1 MPRGLSSAV
10 KSKLESGKFTMAHL
24 VKLEL
29 NTTYK
34 YTDYSVNIV
43 DGSDTYVPNG
53 FLRGIGAVSESSSI
67 NIGSIDITVSS
78 ATQTILSDVLNNG
91 HLNRNVTIKRAI
103 LDTDDSVVTSG
114 TFQIYAGY
122 IEGMS
127 ITDTQGDSVI
137 TFAVANHWSDFMR
150 FEGRRTNDSS
160 QQHFFNGDKAF
171 EFTSQAGKRLY
182 WGNVDV
188 ITFSEEEIANWHSG
202 NPDADVMPGTFV
214 HQDVSHLFQP

>member
-34 YTDYSVNIV
+34 YTDYAVNIV

-171 EFTSQAGKRLY
+171 EFTSQAGKRVY
-182 WGNVDV
+182 WGNVSV
-188 ITFSEEEIANWHSG
+188 VTFSEEEIANWHSG
-202 NPDADVMPGTFV
+202 HPDADVSPGTYV
-214 HQDVSHLFQP
+214 HQDVSHLFEQ

>member
-10 KSKLESGKFTMAHL
+10 KSKLESGKCTMAHL

-34 YTDYSVNIV
+34 YTDYAVNIV

-91 HLNRNVTIKRAI
+91 HLNRSVTIKRAI
-103 LDTDDSVVTSG
+103 LDTDDTVVTSG

-171 EFTSQAGKRLY
+171 EFTSQAGKKLY
-182 WGNVDV
+182 WGNVNV
-188 ITFSEEEIANWHSG
+188 VTFSEEEIANWHSG
-202 NPDADVMPGTFV
+202 HPDADVSPGTYV
-214 HQDVSHLFQP
+214 HQDVSHLFEQ

>member
-1 MPRGLSSAV
+1 MPRGLSSSV
-10 KSKLESGKFTMAHL
+10 KTKLESGKFTMAHL

-34 YTDYSVNIV
+34 YTDYAVNIV

-53 FLRGIGAVSESSSI
+53 FLRGIGAVSESASI

-160 QQHFFNGDKAF
+160 QQHFFNGDKTF
-171 EFTSQAGKRLY
+171 EFTSQAGKKLY
-182 WGNVDV
+182 WGNVSIV
-188 ITFSEEEIANWHSG
+188 TFSEEEIANWHSG
-202 NPDADVMPGTFV
+202 HPDADVMPGTFV
-214 HQDVSHLFQP
+214 HQDVSHLFEQ

>member
-34 YTDYSVNIV
+34 YTDYAVNIV

-67 NIGSIDITVSS
+67 NIGSIDINVSS

-91 HLNRNVTIKRAI
+91 HLNRSVTIKRAI
-103 LDTDDSVVTSG
+103 LDTDDTVVTSG

-171 EFTSQAGKRLY
+171 EFTSQAGKKLY
-182 WGNVDV
+182 WGNVNV
-188 ITFSEEEIANWHSG
+188 VTFSEEEIANWHSG
-202 NPDADVMPGTFV
+202 HPDADVSPGTYV
-214 HQDVSHLFQP
+214 HQDVSHLFEQ

>member
-10 KSKLESGKFTMAHL
+10 KTKLASGKFTMAHL

-34 YTDYSVNIV
+34 YTDYAVNIV

-53 FLRGIGAVSESSSI
+53 FLRGIGAVTENASI
-67 NIGSIDITVSS
+67 NIGSIDIAVSS
-78 ATQTILSDVLNNG
+78 ATQTILSDVLTNG

-103 LDTDDSVVTSG
+103 LDTDDTVVTDG

-122 IEGMS
+122 IEGMA
-127 ITDTQGDSVI
+127 ITDRQGDSVI
-137 TFAVANHWSDFMR
+137 NFAVANHWADFQR
-150 FEGRRTNDSS
+150 IEGRRTNDSS

-171 EFTSQAGKRLY
+171 EFAFKAGKRLY
-182 WGNVDV
+182 LGNVR
-188 ITFSEEEIANWHSG
+188 EGEILQAKIWP
-202 NPDADVMPGTFV
+202 NPWDDGIRGPR
-214 HQDVSHLFQP
+214 

>member
-10 KSKLESGKFTMAHL
+10 KTKLASGKFTMAHL

-34 YTDYSVNIV
+34 YTDYAVNIV

-91 HLNRNVTIKRAI
+91 HLNRSVTIKRAI
-103 LDTDDSVVTSG
+103 LDTDDTVVTSG

-171 EFTSQAGKRLY
+171 EFTSQAGKKLY
-182 WGNVDV
+182 WGNVNV
-188 ITFSEEEIANWHSG
+188 VTFSEEEIANWHSG
-202 NPDADVMPGTFV
+202 HPDADVSPGTYV
-214 HQDVSHLFQP
+214 HQDVSHLFEQ

>member
-10 KSKLESGKFTMAHL
+10 KTKLESGKFTMAHL

>member
-10 KSKLESGKFTMAHL
+10 KTKLASGKFTMAHL

-34 YTDYSVNIV
+34 YTDYAVNIV

-53 FLRGIGAVSESSSI
+53 FLHGIGAIAETATI
-67 NIGSIDITVSS
+67 NIGSIDIAVSS
-78 ATQTILSDVLNNG
+78 ATQTILSDVLTNG
-91 HLNRNVTIKRAI
+91 HLNRNVTIKRTI

-127 ITDTQGDSVI
+127 ITDRQGDAI
-137 TFAVANHWSDFMR
+137 INFAVANHWADFQR
-150 FEGRRTNDSS
+150 IEGRRTNDSS
-160 QQHFFNGDKAF
+160 QQHFFDGDKAF
-171 EFTSQAGKRLY
+171 EFTSQAGKKLY
-182 WGNVDV
+182 WGNVDIV
-188 ITFSEEEIANWHSG
+188 TFDEHPNWNYG
-202 NPDADVMPGTFV
+202 DLPPGTTTA
-214 HQDVSHLFQP
+214 HEPPSHLLI

>member
-1 MPRGLSSAV
+1 MPRSLSSAV
-10 KSKLESGKFTMAHL
+10 KTKLASGKFTMAHL

-34 YTDYSVNIV
+34 YTDYAVNIV

-53 FLRGIGAVSESSSI
+53 FLRGIGAVTENASI
-67 NIGSIDITVSS
+67 NIGSIAIAVSS
-78 ATQTILSDVLNNG
+78 ATQTILSDVLTNG

-127 ITDTQGDSVI
+127 ITDRQGDSVI
-137 TFAVANHWSDFMR
+137 NFAVANHWSDFQR
-150 FEGRRTNDSS
+150 IEGRRTNDSS

-171 EFTSQAGKRLY
+171 EFTAQAGKRLY
-182 WGNVDV
+182 WGNVV
-188 ITFSEEEIANWHSG
+188 EGILTAEIIPAPWLQTSS
-202 NPDADVMPGTFV
+202 DYYVR
-214 HQDVSHLFQP
+214 

>member
-34 YTDYSVNIV
+34 YTDYAVNIV

-103 LDTDDSVVTSG
+103 LDTDDTVVTSG

-127 ITDTQGDSVI
+127 ITDNQGDSVI
-137 TFAVANHWSDFMR
+137 NFAVANHWSDFMR

-171 EFTSQAGKRLY
+171 EFSSQAGKRVY
-182 WGNVDV
+182 WGNGSV
-188 ITFSEEEIANWHSG
+188 IPFGGGDWYSG
-202 NPDADVMPGTFV
+202 HPDADVLPGTYIA
-214 HQDVSHLFQP
+214 QDVSHLFEE

>member
-10 KSKLESGKFTMAHL
+10 KTKLESGKFTMAHL

-34 YTDYSVNIV
+34 YTDYAVNIV

-53 FLRGIGAVSESSSI
+53 FLRGIGAVSESASI

-103 LDTDDSVVTSG
+103 LDTDDTVVTSG

-137 TFAVANHWSDFMR
+137 NFAVANHWSDFMR

>member
-34 YTDYSVNIV
+34 YTDYAVNIV

-103 LDTDDSVVTSG
+103 LDTDDTVVTSG

-171 EFTSQAGKRLY
+171 EFTSQAGKKLY
-182 WGNVDV
+182 WGNVSV
-188 ITFSEEEIANWHSG
+188 VTFSEEEIANWHSG
-202 NPDADVMPGTFV
+202 NPDADVSPGTYV
-214 HQDVSHLFQP
+214 HQDVSHLFEQ

>member
-10 KSKLESGKFTMAHL
+10 KTKLASGKFTMAHL

-34 YTDYSVNIV
+34 YTDYAVNIV

-53 FLRGIGAVSESSSI
+53 FLHGIGAIAETATI
-67 NIGSIDITVSS
+67 NIGSIDIAVSS
-78 ATQTILSDVLNNG
+78 ATQTILSDVLTNG
-91 HLNRNVTIKRAI
+91 HLNRNVTIKRTI

-127 ITDTQGDSVI
+127 ITDRQGDSIINFEVD
-137 TFAVANHWSDFMR
+137 NHWADFQR
-150 FEGRRTNDSS
+150 IEGRRTNDSS
-160 QQHFFNGDKAF
+160 QQHFFDGDKAF
-171 EFTSQAGKRLY
+171 EFTSQAGKKLY
-182 WGNVDV
+182 WGNVDIV
-188 ITFSEEEIANWHSG
+188 TFDEHPNWTYG
-202 NPDADVMPGTFV
+202 DLPPGTTTA
-214 HQDVSHLFQP
+214 HEPPSHLLI

>member
-1 MPRGLSSAV
+1 MPRSLSSAV
-10 KSKLESGKFTMAHL
+10 KTKLASGKFTMAHL

-34 YTDYSVNIV
+34 YTDYAVNIV

-53 FLRGIGAVSESSSI
+53 FLRGIGAVTENASI

-78 ATQTILSDVLNNG
+78 ATQTILSDVLTNG
-91 HLNRNVTIKRAI
+91 HLNRSVTIKRAI

-127 ITDTQGDSVI
+127 ITDRQGDSI
-137 TFAVANHWSDFMR
+137 INFAVANHWSDFMR

-171 EFTSQAGKRLY
+171 EFTSQAGKKLY
-182 WGNVDV
+182 WGNVSV
-188 ITFSEEEIANWHSG
+188 VTFTEEEIANWHSG
-202 NPDADVMPGTFV
+202 HPDADVLPGTFIA
-214 HQDVSHLFQP
+214 QDVSHLFEP

>member
-10 KSKLESGKFTMAHL
+10 KTKLESGKFTMAHL

-34 YTDYSVNIV
+34 YTDYAVNIV

-91 HLNRNVTIKRAI
+91 HLNRSVTIKRAI
-103 LDTDDSVVTSG
+103 LDTDDTVVTSG

-171 EFTSQAGKRLY
+171 EFTSQAGKKLY
-182 WGNVDV
+182 WGNVNV
-188 ITFSEEEIANWHSG
+188 VTFSEEEIANWHSG
-202 NPDADVMPGTFV
+202 HPDADVSPGTYV
-214 HQDVSHLFQP
+214 HQDVSHLFEQ

>member
-10 KSKLESGKFTMAHL
+10 KTKLASGKFTMAHL

-34 YTDYSVNIV
+34 YTEYAVNIV

-53 FLRGIGAVSESSSI
+53 FLRGIGAVTENASI
-67 NIGSIDITVSS
+67 NIGSIDVAVSS
-78 ATQTILSDVLNNG
+78 ATQTILSDVLTNG

-103 LDTDDSVVTSG
+103 LDTDDTVVTDG

-122 IEGMS
+122 IEGMA
-127 ITDTQGDSVI
+127 ITDQQGDSVI
-137 TFAVANHWSDFMR
+137 NFAVANHWADFQR
-150 FEGRRTNDSS
+150 IEGRRTNDSS

-171 EFTSQAGKRLY
+171 EFTAQAGKRLY
-182 WGNVDV
+182 WGNVV
-188 ITFSEEEIANWHSG
+188 EGILTAEYIPPPWMISSSIEYSR
-202 NPDADVMPGTFV
+202 
-214 HQDVSHLFQP
+214 

>member
-10 KSKLESGKFTMAHL
+10 KTKLASGKFTLAHL

-34 YTDYSVNIV
+34 YTDYAVNIV

-53 FLRGIGAVSESSSI
+53 FLRGIGAVTENASI
-67 NIGSIDITVSS
+67 NIGSIDIAVSS
-78 ATQTILSDVLNNG
+78 ATQTILSDVLTNG

-103 LDTDDSVVTSG
+103 LDTDDTVVTDG

-122 IEGMS
+122 IEGMA
-127 ITDTQGDSVI
+127 ITDRQGDSVI
-137 TFAVANHWSDFMR
+137 NFAVANHWADFQR
-150 FEGRRTNDSS
+150 IEGRRTNDSS

-171 EFTSQAGKRLY
+171 EFAYQAGEKLF
-182 WGNVDV
+182 WGNVRIDEMLKSH
-188 ITFSEEEIANWHSG
+188 IWS
-202 NPDADVMPGTFV
+202 NPFDDIGVG
-214 HQDVSHLFQP
+214 LLR

>member
-1 MPRGLSSAV
+1 MPRSLSSAV
-10 KSKLESGKFTMAHL
+10 KTKLASGKFTMAHL

-34 YTDYSVNIV
+34 YTDYAVNIV

-53 FLRGIGAVSESSSI
+53 FLRGIGAVTENASI
-67 NIGSIDITVSS
+67 NIGSIDIAVSS
-78 ATQTILSDVLNNG
+78 ATQTILSDVLTNG

-127 ITDTQGDSVI
+127 ITDRQGDSVI
-137 TFAVANHWSDFMR
+137 NFAVANHWSDFQR
-150 FEGRRTNDSS
+150 IEGLRTNDSS

-171 EFTSQAGKRLY
+171 EFTAQAGKRLY
-182 WGNVDV
+182 WGNVV
-188 ITFSEEEIANWHSG
+188 EGILTAEIITAPWLQHSS
-202 NPDADVMPGTFV
+202 DYYVR
-214 HQDVSHLFQP
+214 

>member
-10 KSKLESGKFTMAHL
+10 KTKLASGKFTMAHL

-34 YTDYSVNIV
+34 YTDYAVNIV

-53 FLRGIGAVSESSSI
+53 FLRGIGAVTENASI
-67 NIGSIDITVSS
+67 NIGSIDVAVSS
-78 ATQTILSDVLNNG
+78 ATQTILSDVLTNG

-103 LDTDDSVVTSG
+103 LDTDDTVVTDG

-122 IEGMS
+122 IEGMA
-127 ITDTQGDSVI
+127 ITDQQGDSVI
-137 TFAVANHWSDFMR
+137 NFAVANHWADFQR
-150 FEGRRTNDSS
+150 IEGRRTNDSS

-171 EFTSQAGKRLY
+171 EFTAQAGKRLY
-182 WGNVDV
+182 WGNVV
-188 ITFSEEEIANWHSG
+188 EGILTAEYIPPPWMISSSIEYSR
-202 NPDADVMPGTFV
+202 
-214 HQDVSHLFQP
+214 

>member
-10 KSKLESGKFTMAHL
+10 KTKLESGKFTMAHL

-34 YTDYSVNIV
+34 YTDYAVNIV

-202 NPDADVMPGTFV
+202 NPDADVMPGTFI
-214 HQDVSHLFQP
+214 HQDVSHLFQQ

>member
-34 YTDYSVNIV
+34 YTDYAVNIV

-137 TFAVANHWSDFMR
+137 NFAVANHWSDFMR

-171 EFTSQAGKRLY
+171 EFTSQAGKKLY
-182 WGNVDV
+182 WGNVSIV
-188 ITFSEEEIANWHSG
+188 TFSEEEIANWHSG
-202 NPDADVMPGTFV
+202 HPDADVSPGTYV
-214 HQDVSHLFQP
+214 HQDVSHLFEQ

>member
-34 YTDYSVNIV
+34 YTDYAVNIV

-53 FLRGIGAVSESSSI
+53 FLRGIGAVSETATI
-67 NIGSIDITVSS
+67 NIGSIDISVSS

-91 HLNRNVTIKRAI
+91 HLNRSVTIKRAI
-103 LDTDDSVVTSG
+103 LDTDDTVVTSG

-137 TFAVANHWSDFMR
+137 NFAVANHWSDFMR

-171 EFTSQAGKRLY
+171 EFTSQAGKKLY
-182 WGNVDV
+182 WGNVSIV
-188 ITFSEEEIANWHSG
+188 TFSEEEIANWHSG
-202 NPDADVMPGTFV
+202 HPDADVSPGTYV
-214 HQDVSHLFQP
+214 HQDVSHLFEQ

>member
-10 KSKLESGKFTMAHL
+10 KTKLESGKFTMAHL

-34 YTDYSVNIV
+34 YTDYAVNIV

-171 EFTSQAGKRLY
+171 EFTSQAGKKLY
-182 WGNVDV
+182 WGNVSIV
-188 ITFSEEEIANWHSG
+188 TFSEEEIANWHSG

-214 HQDVSHLFQP
+214 HQDVSHLFEQ

>member
-34 YTDYSVNIV
+34 YTDYAVNIF

-53 FLRGIGAVSESSSI
+53 FLRGIGAVSESASI

-160 QQHFFNGDKAF
+160 QQHFFNGDKTF
-171 EFTSQAGKRLY
+171 EFTSQAGKKLY
-182 WGNVDV
+182 WGNVSIV
-188 ITFSEEEIANWHSG
+188 TFSEEEIANWHSG
-202 NPDADVMPGTFV
+202 HPDADVMPGTFV
-214 HQDVSHLFQP
+214 HQDVSHLFEQ

>member
-1 MPRGLSSAV
+1 MPSSLSSAV
-10 KSKLESGKFTMAHL
+10 KTKLASGKFTMAHL

-34 YTDYSVNIV
+34 YTDYAVNIV

-53 FLRGIGAVSESSSI
+53 FLRGIGAVTENASI
-67 NIGSIDITVSS
+67 NIGSIDIAVSS
-78 ATQTILSDVLNNG
+78 ATQTILSDVLTNG

-127 ITDTQGDSVI
+127 ITDRQGDSVI
-137 TFAVANHWSDFMR
+137 NFAVANHWSDFQR
-150 FEGRRTNDSS
+150 IEGRRTNDSS

-171 EFTSQAGKRLY
+171 EFTAQAGKRLY
-182 WGNVDV
+182 WGNVV
-188 ITFSEEEIANWHSG
+188 EGILTAEIIPAPWLQTSS
-202 NPDADVMPGTFV
+202 DYYVR
-214 HQDVSHLFQP
+214 

>member
-1 MPRGLSSAV
+1 
-10 KSKLESGKFTMAHL
+10 MAHL

-34 YTDYSVNIV
+34 YTDYAVNIV

-53 FLRGIGAVSESSSI
+53 FLRGIGAVSESASI

-160 QQHFFNGDKAF
+160 QQHFFNGDKTF
-171 EFTSQAGKRLY
+171 EFTSQAGKKLY
-182 WGNVDV
+182 WGNVSIV
-188 ITFSEEEIANWHSG
+188 TFSEEEIANWHSG
-202 NPDADVMPGTFV
+202 HPDADVMPGTFV
-214 HQDVSHLFQP
+214 HQDVSHLFEQ

>member
-1 MPRGLSSAV
+1 MPRGLSSSV
-10 KSKLESGKFTMAHL
+10 KTKLESGKFTMAHL

-34 YTDYSVNIV
+34 YTDYAVNIV

-160 QQHFFNGDKAF
+160 QQHFFNGDKTF
-171 EFTSQAGKRLY
+171 EFTSQAGKKLY
-182 WGNVDV
+182 WGNVSIV
-188 ITFSEEEIANWHSG
+188 TFSEEEIANWHSG
-202 NPDADVMPGTFV
+202 HPDADVMPGTFV
-214 HQDVSHLFQP
+214 HQDVSHLFEQ

>member
-1 MPRGLSSAV
+1 
-10 KSKLESGKFTMAHL
+10 MAHL

-34 YTDYSVNIV
+34 YTDYAVNIF

-53 FLRGIGAVSESSSI
+53 FLRGIGAVSESASI

-160 QQHFFNGDKAF
+160 QQHFFNGDKTF
-171 EFTSQAGKRLY
+171 EFTSQAGKKLY
-182 WGNVDV
+182 WGNVSIV
-188 ITFSEEEIANWHSG
+188 TFSEEEIANWHSG
-202 NPDADVMPGTFV
+202 HPDADVMPGTFV
-214 HQDVSHLFQP
+214 HQDVSHLFEQ

>member
-10 KSKLESGKFTMAHL
+10 KTKLASGKFTMAHL

-53 FLRGIGAVSESSSI
+53 FLHGIGAIAETASI
-67 NIGSIDITVSS
+67 NIGSIDIAVSS
-78 ATQTILSDVLNNG
+78 ATQTILSDVLTNG
-91 HLNRNVTIKRAI
+91 HLNRNVTVKRAI

-127 ITDTQGDSVI
+127 ITDRQGDSVI
-137 TFAVANHWSDFMR
+137 NFAVANHWADFQR
-150 FEGRRTNDSS
+150 IEGRRTNDSS
-160 QQHFFNGDKAF
+160 QQHFFDGDKAF
-171 EFTSQAGKRLY
+171 EFTAQAGKRLY
-182 WGNVDV
+182 WGNVV
-188 ITFSEEEIANWHSG
+188 EGMLT
-202 NPDADVMPGTFV
+202 ADYIPPPWAYT
-214 HQDVSHLFQP
+214 STIEYSR